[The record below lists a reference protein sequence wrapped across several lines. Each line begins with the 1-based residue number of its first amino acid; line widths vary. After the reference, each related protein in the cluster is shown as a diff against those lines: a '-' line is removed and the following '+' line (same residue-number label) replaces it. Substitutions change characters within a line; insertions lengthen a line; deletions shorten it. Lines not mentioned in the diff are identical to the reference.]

1 MIKVFYDCKCSL
13 CSKEIMYYRRIATP
27 SVFDWQDIN
36 LLNYDLKHT
45 VIKAS
50 DALKILH
57 VIDSN
62 NKLHLG
68 VDAFIVIWNNLNYW
82 RILARVLSIPII
94 KRISN
99 IAYKLFKNWCFNKQS
114 HYILKNSN
122 GDKL

>member
-1 MIKVFYDCKCSL
+1 MIKVFYNGKCSL

-45 VIKAS
+45 VIKTS
-50 DALKILH
+50 DALKILN

>member
-1 MIKVFYDCKCSL
+1 MIKVFYNGKCSL

-45 VIKAS
+45 VIKTS
-50 DALKILH
+50 DALKILN

-68 VDAFIVIWNNLNYW
+68 VDAFIVIWNNLNY
-82 RILARVLSIPII
+82 
-94 KRISN
+94 
-99 IAYKLFKNWCFNKQS
+99 
-114 HYILKNSN
+114 
-122 GDKL
+122 